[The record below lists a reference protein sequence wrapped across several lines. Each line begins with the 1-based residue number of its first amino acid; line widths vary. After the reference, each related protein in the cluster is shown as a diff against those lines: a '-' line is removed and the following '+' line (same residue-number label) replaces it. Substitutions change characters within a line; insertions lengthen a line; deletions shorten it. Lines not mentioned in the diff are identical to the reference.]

1 MRKQFLFP
9 LILPVF
15 AWSIACG
22 PSEQKG
28 SRRSDEKET
37 VKQKVPEPAKP
48 QGQPHAVLETDKG
61 TIVIRLL
68 PDLAP
73 KTVTNFE
80 NLIKVGFYHKTKF
93 HRVMPGRMIQGG
105 DPNTKDNDPYNDGQG
120 NSGETLPAEFSS
132 RKFDRG
138 VVAMA
143 HQEGDPDSASS
154 QFFIVL
160 VRTPHWDGQY
170 TIFGEV
176 VEGLDVAE
184 KISKAPLSKN
194 PRLRN
199 WPVENIRIKS
209 ARVEYRY

>member
-9 LILPVF
+9 LILPVLT
-15 AWSIACG
+15 WSIACG
-22 PSEQKG
+22 PSEQKA
-28 SRRSDEKET
+28 SKISDEKET
-37 VKQKVPEPAKP
+37 VKPKAPEPAQP

-73 KTVTNFE
+73 KTVANFE
-80 NLIKVGFYHKTKF
+80 KLIHAGFYHKTKF
-93 HRVMPGRMIQGG
+93 HRVMPGKMIQGG

-120 NSGETLPAEFSS
+120 NSGQTLPAEFSS

-143 HQEGDPDSASS
+143 RQEGDPDSASC

-160 VRTPHWDGQY
+160 ARTPNWDGQY

-176 VEGLDVAE
+176 AEGLDVAE
-184 KISKAPLSKN
+184 KISKAPLSKK

-209 ARVEYRY
+209 ARVEYR

>member
-1 MRKQFLFP
+1 MHKQFLFLLVLP
-9 LILPVF
+9 ALI
-15 AWSIACG
+15 WSIACG
-22 PSEQKG
+22 SSEQKL
-28 SRRSDEKET
+28 SRRPDEKET
-37 VKQKVPEPAKP
+37 VKQKAPEPAKP
-48 QGQPHAVLETDKG
+48 TGQPYAVLETDKG

-73 KTVTNFE
+73 KTVANFE
-80 NLIKVGFYHKTKF
+80 RLIDSGFYIGTKF
-93 HRVMPGRMIQGG
+93 HRVMPGKMIQGG

-120 NSGETLPAEFSS
+120 NSGETIPAEFSS

-143 HQEGDPDSASS
+143 HLEGDPNSGSS

-160 VRTPHWDGQY
+160 ARIPSWDGQY

-176 VEGLDVAE
+176 MQGLDVVE

-209 ARVEYRY
+209 ARVEYR

>member
-1 MRKQFLFP
+1 M
-9 LILPVF
+9 LPVLL
-15 AWSIACG
+15 WSVACG
-22 PSEQKG
+22 PSEKV
-28 SRRSDEKET
+28 SRRPKEKET
-37 VKQKVPEPAKP
+37 AKQTASEPAKP
-48 QGQPHAVLETDKG
+48 KGQPYAVLETDKG
-61 TIVIRLL
+61 AIVIRLL
-68 PDLAP
+68 PELAP
-73 KTVTNFE
+73 KTVSSFE
-80 NLIKVGFYHKTKF
+80 KLVNAGFYYKTKF
-93 HRVMPGRMIQGG
+93 HRVMAGRMIQGG

-120 NSGETLPAEFSS
+120 NSGETIPAEFSS

-143 HQEGDPDSASS
+143 HQEGDPNSASS

-160 VRTPHWDGQY
+160 ARTPHWDGQY

-184 KISKAPLSKN
+184 KISRAPLSKD

-209 ARVEYRY
+209 ARVEYR

>member
-9 LILPVF
+9 LILTVL
-15 AWSIACG
+15 AWFVACG
-22 PSEQKG
+22 PAAEKVSTP
-28 SRRSDEKET
+28 SDEKET
-37 VKQKVPEPAKP
+37 VKSAPPQPAKP

-61 TIVIRLL
+61 TMVIRLL

-73 KTVTNFE
+73 KTVANFE
-80 NLIKVGFYHKTKF
+80 KLIKAGFYLKTKF
-93 HRVMPGRMIQGG
+93 HRVMAGRMIQGG

-120 NSGETLPAEFSS
+120 NSGETLQAEFST
-132 RKFDRG
+132 RKFERG

-160 VRTPHWDGQY
+160 QRTPNWDGQY
-170 TIFGEV
+170 AIFGEV

-199 WPVENIRIKS
+199 WPVENIRIRS
-209 ARVEYRY
+209 ARVEYR

>member
-1 MRKQFLFP
+1 MRKRFLFP
-9 LILPVF
+9 LILPVLI
-15 AWSIACG
+15 WSIGCG
-22 PSEQKG
+22 SSEQKV
-28 SRRSDEKET
+28 SRQPDEKET
-37 VKQKVPEPAKP
+37 AKQKASEPAKP

-61 TIVIRLL
+61 TMVIRLL

-73 KTVTNFE
+73 KTVANFE
-80 NLIKVGFYHKTKF
+80 KLINAGFYFKTKF
-93 HRVMPGRMIQGG
+93 HRVMPGRMVQGG

-120 NSGETLPAEFSS
+120 NSGETLPAELSS
-132 RKFDRG
+132 RKFERG

-143 HQEGDPDSASS
+143 HQEGDPNSGSS

-160 VRTPHWDGQY
+160 QRTPNWDGQY

-209 ARVEYRY
+209 ARVEYR

>member
-1 MRKQFLFP
+1 MRKRILFP
-9 LILPVF
+9 FFLAVL
-15 AWSIACG
+15 AWSPACG
-22 PSEQKG
+22 PSEQQT
-28 SRRSDEKET
+28 SRPSAERET
-37 VKQKVPEPAKP
+37 VKEKAAEPAQP

-68 PDLAP
+68 PGLAP
-73 KTVTNFE
+73 KAVANFE
-80 NLIKVGFYHKTKF
+80 KLIKVGFYYKTKF
-93 HRVMPGRMIQGG
+93 HRVMPGKMIQGG

-120 NSGETLPAEFSS
+120 NTGETLPAEFSS

-143 HQEGDPDSASS
+143 HLEGDPNSASS

-160 VRTPHWDGQY
+160 ARTPHWDGQY

-176 VEGLDVAE
+176 VEGLDVAD
-184 KISKAPLSKN
+184 KISRAPLSKD

-199 WPVENIRIKS
+199 WPVENIRIRS
-209 ARVEYRY
+209 ARVQYR

>member
-1 MRKQFLFP
+1 MRRLSVFP
-9 LILPVF
+9 LVLP
-15 AWSIACG
+15 ALIWSIACG
-22 PSEQKG
+22 SSEQKATTP
-28 SRRSDEKET
+28 SDKKET
-37 VKQKVPEPAKP
+37 VKQNAPEPAKP

-73 KTVTNFE
+73 KTVANFE
-80 NLIKVGFYHKTKF
+80 KLINAGFYSKTKF
-93 HRVMPGRMIQGG
+93 HRVMPAKMIQGG

-120 NSGETLPAEFSS
+120 NSGETIPAEFSS

-143 HQEGDPDSASS
+143 HLEGDPNSGSS

-160 VRTPHWDGQY
+160 ARTPHWDGQY

-176 VEGLDVAE
+176 VAGLDVAE

-209 ARVEYRY
+209 ARVEYR

>member
-1 MRKQFLFP
+1 MRKQLLFP
-9 LILPVF
+9 LILPVLV
-15 AWSIACG
+15 WSICCG
-22 PSEQKG
+22 PSEQKASG
-28 SRRSDEKET
+28 PSDKKET
-37 VKQKVPEPAKP
+37 VEQKAPEPAKP

-61 TIVIRLL
+61 TMVIRLL

-73 KTVTNFE
+73 KTVANFE
-80 NLIKVGFYHKTKF
+80 KLIKSGFYLKTKF
-93 HRVMPGRMIQGG
+93 HRVMPSRMIQGG

-120 NSGETLPAEFSS
+120 NSGEMLPAEFSS
-132 RKFDRG
+132 RKFERG

-143 HQEGDPDSASS
+143 HQEGDPNSGSS
-154 QFFIVL
+154 QFFVVL
-160 VRTPHWDGQY
+160 QRTPNWDGQY

-199 WPVENIRIKS
+199 WPVENIRITF
-209 ARVEYRY
+209 ARVEYR

>member
-1 MRKQFLFP
+1 MRKNYLLP
-9 LILPVF
+9 LIIPILALAF
-15 AWSIACG
+15 GCG
-22 PSEQKG
+22 SSEESAPESK
-28 SRRSDEKET
+28 DETPAAEAT
-37 VKQKVPEPAKP
+37 EPAPP
-48 QGQPHAVLETDKG
+48 QGHPHAILETDKG
-61 TIVIRLL
+61 TMVIRLL

-73 KTVTNFE
+73 KTVANFE
-80 NLIKVGFYHKTKF
+80 KLINSGFYYKTRF

-120 NSGETLPAEFSS
+120 NSGEFLPAEFSN

-143 HQEGDPDSASS
+143 RHEGDPNSASC

-160 VRTPHWDGQY
+160 ERVPNWDGQY

-176 VEGLDVAE
+176 TEGLEVADE
-184 KISKAPLSKN
+184 ISRAPLSKN

-199 WPVENIRIKS
+199 WPVENIRIRS
-209 ARVEYRY
+209 ARVEYR